1 MAAKVIF
8 LAGASASG
16 KTSLAIELS
25 KRFACEIV
33 SVDAAMVYK
42 GMDIGTAKPDKEI
55 LASIPH
61 HLVDIRE
68 VQDIYN
74 VGNFV
79 ADASKI
85 IRKINAKGKTALLV
99 GGTMMYYHALEN
111 GLADLPPADSAVREK
126 ILAMAL
132 DKGWSFVYEE
142 LQKYDPQVA
151 QRIHPNDKQRVQR
164 ALEVYY
170 ITGKSLSSLM
180 SNSVGLNAEI
190 KKIYFD
196 LDKSLLK
203 QRIAQRVVNMLDL
216 GLVEE
221 VKKFYDNPDISANL
235 PAMRSIN
242 YSQVWQYL
250 SGELNYTEMQEEA
263 VYTTCQ
269 FAKRQGTW
277 IQKWQAH
284 ALKLQ
289 QPIIHD
295 NTFKQIQDFIN

>member
-16 KTSLAIELS
+16 KTALAIELS
-25 KRFACEIV
+25 ERFACEII

-42 GMDIGTAKPDKEI
+42 GMDIGTAKPDKKI

-79 ADASKI
+79 SDASKI
-85 IRKINAKGKTALLV
+85 IRQINSQGKTALLV

-111 GLADLPPADSAVREK
+111 GLADLPPADSAVRDK

-132 DKGWSFVYEE
+132 DKGWNFVYEE
-142 LQKYDPQVA
+142 LKKYDPQAA

-180 SNSVGLNAEI
+180 SNSVGLKAEI

-196 LDKSLLK
+196 LDKALLR
-203 QRIAQRVVNMLDL
+203 QRIAQRVVQMLDL

-221 VKKFYDNPDISANL
+221 VKTFYDNPDISASL
-235 PAMRSIN
+235 PAMRAIN
-242 YSQVWQYL
+242 YAQVWQYL
-250 SGELNYTEMQEEA
+250 SGELNYKEMQEQA
-263 VYTTCQ
+263 VYATCQ

-277 IQKWQAH
+277 LQKWQAN

-289 QPIIHD
+289 QPIIND
-295 NTFKQIQDFIN
+295 NTLKQIQDFIN